1 MTCYSL
7 VCFKCCAGVSFVAVN
22 IHVDYKDFLQH
33 INSILVSYILY
44 SIQGLT
50 DELPI
55 IAEIASVL
63 TY

>member
-7 VCFKCCAGVSFVAVN
+7 VCFKSCAGVSFVAVN

-44 SIQGLT
+44 SIQDLT

-55 IAEIASVL
+55 IAETASVL